1 MTGLLKESTC
11 AECSSATGASRR
23 ELSKQFSQ
31 QGVPATIA
39 ASLHEASAQLQQD
52 RHLPREGKLTG
63 RGMVAGAS
71 AAGLGRLHVG
81 SLPVQRSSNSAQ
93 PSMKGNLSMDLQQ
106 GGHSGKRQKTSD
118 SEDEVGSFPA
128 SEASSA
134 WQVQASAVGDLVP
147 AGVGKC
153 EQDSSERSPGYR
165 EGVRETANTHRGS
178 DSKQKGP
185 GIPASA
191 LDVKDNSA
199 ARHTPPTSL
208 LPSNGIE
215 QKNMHIKK
223 EAEEMPSLA
232 KRTLPSSSDGPSAT
246 MMSPQRMPQ
255 RYDPALS
262 GLLLQMQQCIQ
273 LRLHSTAALSHCVLA
288 LDA

>member
-1 MTGLLKESTC
+1 M
-11 AECSSATGASRR
+11 
-23 ELSKQFSQ
+23 
-31 QGVPATIA
+31 PATIA
-39 ASLHEASAQLQQD
+39 ASLHEASERLQQD
-52 RHLPREGKLTG
+52 RHLPKEGKLTG

-93 PSMKGNLSMDLQQ
+93 PSMKGNLSMDLQP
-106 GGHSGKRQKTSD
+106 KTSD

-215 QKNMHIKK
+215 QKDMHIKK

-232 KRTLPSSSDGPSAT
+232 KRSLPSSSDGPSAT